1 MHRNYQPVKPATN
14 KLLKKR
20 WDGAAHER
28 HRDKIVSA
36 KPVVDTKSPSTYMH
50 LQYKMKKIQL
60 EEERHQVIDRDNRIL
75 LEKMSAIMRTRG
87 RVDNWNDY
95 VPKSLNKHKRTREL
109 IRVTLENQKILARI
123 QSKAPQYSA
132 KKWEEDW
139 METKK
144 YMGHIRKYSDD
155 WYQQNAAEKRK
166 AVSRASKRSVAASR
180 QESRQD
186 TAVSAQRY
194 SDEEVETVKPSSA
207 GPPRSAKSS
216 KSVASVK
223 SAKSS
228 KSATPVAAS
237 PKPLTPAPIVEDK
250 PATPQPAVVALASK
264 PSTPAAETPKPA
276 TPVKAV
282 TPQPATPQPTDGAK
296 PVTPVTVV
304 VPDTAVPDLD
314 GM

>member
-1 MHRNYQPVKPATN
+1 MHTNYQSLKPATN

-28 HRDKIVSA
+28 HRDKIVRA
-36 KPVVDTKSPSTYMH
+36 KPVVDTTSPSTYMH

-95 VPKSLNKHKRTREL
+95 VPKSLNKNKRTREL

-155 WYQQNAAEKRK
+155 WYQQKEAEKRK

-186 TAVSAQRY
+186 TAVSAQQY
-194 SDEEVETVKPSSA
+194 SDEEGETKSSA
-207 GPPRSAKSS
+207 GPP
-216 KSVASVK
+216 K
-223 SAKSS
+223 SAKSTKSAASARSS
-228 KSATPVAAS
+228 KPATPVAAS
-237 PKPLTPAPIVEDK
+237 PAPNKPLTPARIEEDK
-250 PATPQPAVVALASK
+250 PATPLPAVASK
-264 PSTPAAETPKPA
+264 PSTPAPAVEEKPA
-276 TPVKAV
+276 SPVKAA
-282 TPQPATPQPTDGAK
+282 TPQPATPQPADGAK

-304 VPDTAVPDLD
+304 VPDTAIPDLD
-314 GM
+314 NM